1 MSKFTE
7 LKNVSYEL
15 NGRKILKNINFEINK
30 GDFISVVGPNGS
42 GKSTLAKHLNGVLIP
57 SCGDVIVDGE
67 NTKNDEKLFEI
78 RKKVGMVFQNPDNQ
92 IIASTAEEEIAFGLE
107 NLCVLAC
114 EMKEKI
120 SSALEEVGLG
130 GFEKS
135 LTHTLSGG
143 QKQRLNIVSVYAMM
157 PEMIVFDE
165 PTSMLDPEGRKAI
178 LRLIKSLNE
187 NEGITVVLIT
197 HFMSEALLSD
207 KTILIENGEITKIA
221 KPEEIFSSE
230 SCTEFISPTQSAEI
244 LFFLKNLGFDVSL
257 KAFSEE
263 QCANEIIK
271 ILSSGV
277 RK

>member
-1 MSKFTE
+1 MSKFIE
-7 LKNVSYEL
+7 LKNVSYES
-15 NGRKILKNINFEINK
+15 NGRKILKSINLEINK

-57 SCGDVIVDGE
+57 TCGDVTVDGK

-92 IIASTAEEEIAFGLE
+92 IISSTAEEEITFGLE
-107 NLCVLAC
+107 NLCVPSC
-114 EMKEKI
+114 KMKEKI
-120 SSALEEVGLG
+120 KNALEMVGLS
-130 GFEKS
+130 GFEEK

-143 QKQRLNIVSVYAMM
+143 QKQRLNIASVYAMM
-157 PEMIVFDE
+157 PEIIVFDE
-165 PTSMLDPEGRKAI
+165 PTSMLDPEGRKSI
-178 LRLIKSLNE
+178 LRLIRNLNE

-197 HFMSEALLSD
+197 HFMNEALLSD

-244 LFFLKNLGFDVSL
+244 LFFLKNLGFEVSL
-257 KAFSEE
+257 KNLSEE
-263 QCANEIIK
+263 QCINEIIK

-277 RK
+277 KK

>member
-7 LKNVSYEL
+7 LKNVSYES
-15 NGRKILKNINFEINK
+15 NGRKILKNINLEINK

-57 SCGDVIVDGE
+57 SCGDVIVSGE
-67 NTKNDEKLFEI
+67 NTKNEEKLFEI
-78 RKKVGMVFQNPDNQ
+78 RRKVGMVFQNPDNQ

-107 NLCVLAC
+107 NLCIPAC

-120 SSALEEVGLG
+120 NSALEAVGLS

-143 QKQRLNIVSVYAMM
+143 QKQRLNIASVYAMM

-178 LRLIKSLNE
+178 LRLIRNLNE
-187 NEGITVVLIT
+187 SEGITVVLIT

-207 KTILIENGEITKIA
+207 KTILIENGEITKIS

-257 KAFSEE
+257 KAFSEK

-277 RK
+277 KK

>member
-1 MSKFTE
+1 MTKFTK
-7 LKNVSYEL
+7 LKNVSYES
-15 NGRKILKNINFEINK
+15 NGRKILKNINFEIDK
-30 GDFISVVGPNGS
+30 GDFISIVGPNGS
-42 GKSTLAKHLNGVLIP
+42 GKSTLAKHLNGILIP

-67 NTKNDEKLFEI
+67 NTKNEENLFEI
-78 RKKVGMVFQNPDNQ
+78 RRKIGMIFQNPDNQ

-107 NLCVLAC
+107 NLCVPAC
-114 EMKEKI
+114 KMKEKI
-120 SSALEEVGLG
+120 NNALKVVGLS

-143 QKQRLNIVSVYAMM
+143 QKQRLNIASVYAMM

-178 LRLIKSLNE
+178 LRLIKNLNE
-187 NEGITVVLIT
+187 SEGITVILIT
-197 HFMSEALLSD
+197 HFMNEALLSD
-207 KTILIENGEITKIA
+207 KTILIENGEIKKIA
-221 KPEEIFSSE
+221 KPEEIFSNE
-230 SCTEFISPTQSAEI
+230 SCTKFISPTQSSEI

-277 RK
+277 KK

>member
-42 GKSTLAKHLNGVLIP
+42 GKSTFAKHLNGVLIP
-57 SCGDVIVDGE
+57 SCGDVTVDGK

-78 RKKVGMVFQNPDNQ
+78 RKKVGMVFQSPDNQ

-107 NLCVLAC
+107 NLCVPAC
-114 EMKEKI
+114 KIKEKI

-143 QKQRLNIVSVYAMM
+143 QKQRLNIASVYAMM

-165 PTSMLDPEGRKAI
+165 PTSMLDPEGRKSI
-178 LRLIKSLNE
+178 LRLIKKLNE

-207 KTILIENGEITKIA
+207 KTVLIENGEITKIA
-221 KPEEIFSSE
+221 TPEEIFLNE

-244 LFFLKNLGFDVSL
+244 LFFLKDLGFDVSL
-257 KAFSEE
+257 EAFSEE

>member
-7 LKNVSYEL
+7 LKNVSYES
-15 NGRKILKNINFEINK
+15 NGRKILKNINLEINK

-42 GKSTLAKHLNGVLIP
+42 GKSTLAKHLNGILIP
-57 SCGDVIVDGE
+57 SCGDVIVSGE
-67 NTKNDEKLFEI
+67 NTKNEEKLFEI
-78 RKKVGMVFQNPDNQ
+78 RRKVGMVFQNPDNQ

-107 NLCVLAC
+107 NLCVTAC

-120 SSALEEVGLG
+120 SSALEAVGLS
-130 GFEKS
+130 GFEKK
-135 LTHTLSGG
+135 LTHILSGG
-143 QKQRLNIVSVYAMM
+143 QKQRLNIASVYAMM

-178 LRLIKSLNE
+178 LRLIRNLNE

-207 KTILIENGEITKIA
+207 KTILIENGEITKIS

-257 KAFSEE
+257 KTFSEK

-277 RK
+277 KK

>member
-1 MSKFTE
+1 M
-7 LKNVSYEL
+7 
-15 NGRKILKNINFEINK
+15 
-30 GDFISVVGPNGS
+30 
-42 GKSTLAKHLNGVLIP
+42 
-57 SCGDVIVDGE
+57 
-67 NTKNDEKLFEI
+67 
-78 RKKVGMVFQNPDNQ
+78 
-92 IIASTAEEEIAFGLE
+92 
-107 NLCVLAC
+107 
-114 EMKEKI
+114 
-120 SSALEEVGLG
+120 
-130 GFEKS
+130 
-135 LTHTLSGG
+135 
-143 QKQRLNIVSVYAMM
+143 
-157 PEMIVFDE
+157 
-165 PTSMLDPEGRKAI
+165 
-178 LRLIKSLNE
+178 IKSLNE